1 MNLDAEPSTPT
12 TRYWKWLGVDDEIRG
27 VFRLKEH
34 MFQKF
39 TKGTW
44 QQSDYWER
52 ASQDPD
58 FPEINENEAIEL
70 IKNFTRQQE

>member
-1 MNLDAEPSTPT
+1 VNLDAKTSTPT
-12 TRYWKWLGVDDEIRG
+12 TRYWKWVGLHDEIRG
-27 VFRLKEH
+27 VFRLKGH
-34 MFQKF
+34 IFQKF
-39 TKGTW
+39 RNGTW